1 MLSADSADSETG
13 RLCRGDEKGSIME
26 HPLVVGVDGSNASLD
41 AVDWGADAA
50 ARYGIPLRIVY
61 ASRWERYEGHL
72 PDWSTERPSER
83 VMEETIVGVAA
94 ERASRRVPELDVT
107 TYLAPDE
114 PVEALLAE
122 GQRAKAVVVGHRGRG
137 RLTSLL
143 LGSVGLGVAARAH
156 CPVIVVRGRTGNIR
170 GEACKVALGVSE
182 RAAGTTAA
190 TFALEEAALRHCTVE
205 AVHAWRCAGTE
216 VPEQCGAHGE
226 YRAEHER
233 RAAELMD
240 GVLNKPVAAFP
251 QVTVEYRT
259 VEGAP
264 GTVLVAASHAA
275 DLLVVGAHRRQGHA
289 GLQLG
294 LVNHTVLHHAQCP
307 VAVVPEP

>member
-1 MLSADSADSETG
+1 
-13 RLCRGDEKGSIME
+13 ME

-41 AVDWGADAA
+41 AVDWAADAA
-50 ARYGIPLRIVY
+50 ARYGIPLRMVY
-61 ASRWERYEGHL
+61 ASRWERYEGQL
-72 PDWSTERPSER
+72 PDWSTERSSER

-94 ERASRRVPELDVT
+94 ERASRRVPALDIT
-107 TYLAPDE
+107 TFLAPDA

-122 GQRAKAVVVGHRGRG
+122 GLRAKAVVVGNRGRG

-170 GEACKVALGVSE
+170 GGGCKVVLGVGE
-182 RAAGTTAA
+182 RAVGTAA
-190 TFALEEAALRHCTVE
+190 VTFALEEAALRGCAVE

-226 YRAEHER
+226 YHAEHER
-233 RAAELMD
+233 RAQELLD
-240 GVLNKPVAAFP
+240 ETLNKPVAAYP
-251 QVTVEYRT
+251 QVAVERRA

-275 DLLVVGAHRRQGHA
+275 DLVVVGAHRRRGHI

-294 LVNHTVLHHAQCP
+294 LVSHTVLHHAQCP
-307 VAVVPEP
+307 VAVVPES

>member
-1 MLSADSADSETG
+1 
-13 RLCRGDEKGSIME
+13 ME
-26 HPLVVGVDGSNASLD
+26 HPLVVGADGSDAGLD
-41 AVDWGADAA
+41 AVDWAADAA

-72 PDWSTERPSER
+72 PDGSTECSSER

-94 ERASRRVPELDVT
+94 ERASRRVPGLEVT
-107 TYLAPDE
+107 TYLAPDD

-122 GQRAKAVVVGHRGRG
+122 GLRAKAVVVGHRGRG

-156 CPVIVVRGRTGNIR
+156 CPVIVVRGRTGNTLG
-170 GEACKVALGVSE
+170 GERKVVLGVGE
-182 RAAGTTAA
+182 RATDPAA
-190 TFALEEAALRHCTVE
+190 VTFALEEAALRDCTVE

-216 VPEQCGAHGE
+216 VAGLCGPHGE

-233 RAAELMD
+233 RAAELID
-240 GVLNKPVAAFP
+240 EALNKPAAAFP
-251 QVTVEYRT
+251 QVTVERRAA
-259 VEGAP
+259 EGAP
-264 GTVLVAASHAA
+264 GMVLVAASHTAC
-275 DLLVVGAHRRQGHA
+275 LMVVGAHRRRGHT

-307 VAVVPEP
+307 VAVVPET

>member
-1 MLSADSADSETG
+1 
-13 RLCRGDEKGSIME
+13 ME
-26 HPLVVGVDGSNASLD
+26 HPVVVGVDGSSASLD
-41 AVDWGADAA
+41 AVDWAADAA

-61 ASRWERYEGHL
+61 ASRWERYEGRL
-72 PDWSTERPSER
+72 PDWSTERSSER

-94 ERASRRVPELDVT
+94 ERASRRVPGLEVT

-122 GQRAKAVVVGHRGRG
+122 GLRAKTVVVGHRGRG

-156 CPVIVVRGRTGNIR
+156 CPVIVVRGRTGNILG
-170 GEACKVALGVSE
+170 GERRVVLGVGE
-182 RAAGTTAA
+182 RMASAAPV
-190 TFALEEAALRHCTVE
+190 TFALEEATLRDCTVE

-216 VPEQCGAHGE
+216 VPGQCGAYGE

-233 RAAELMD
+233 RTKVLFDE
-240 GVLNKPVAAFP
+240 VLNKPVAAFP
-251 QVTVEYRT
+251 QVTVERRA

-264 GTVLVAASHAA
+264 GTVLVAASHTA
-275 DLLVVGAHRRQGHA
+275 DMVVVGAHRRHGHT

-307 VAVVPEP
+307 VAVVPET

>member
-1 MLSADSADSETG
+1 MDY
-13 RLCRGDEKGSIME
+13 
-26 HPLVVGVDGSNASLD
+26 PVVVGVDGSNAALD
-41 AVDWGADAA
+41 AVDWAADAA
-50 ARYGIPLRIVY
+50 VRYGIHLRIVY
-61 ASRWERYEGHL
+61 ASRWERYEGYL
-72 PDWSTERPSER
+72 PDRPTERSSQR
-83 VMEETIVGVAA
+83 VREETIVGVAA
-94 ERASRRVPELDVT
+94 ERASRRVPGLEVIT
-107 TYLAPDE
+107 RLAPDD

-170 GEACKVALGVSE
+170 GGPCKVVLGVGE
-182 RAAGTTAA
+182 RTADTAA
-190 TFALEEAALRHCTVE
+190 VTFALEEAALRDCTVE

-233 RAAELMD
+233 RTQELFDEVM
-240 GVLNKPVAAFP
+240 NKPVAAFP
-251 QVTVEYRT
+251 QVTVERRA

-264 GTVLVAASHAA
+264 GTVLVAASHTA
-275 DLLVVGAHRRQGHA
+275 DLVVVGAHRRHGHA

-294 LVNHTVLHHAQCP
+294 LVTHTVLHHAQCP
-307 VAVVPEP
+307 VAVVPET